1 MSTVQTSA
9 PRGWLVVATVLGAAH
24 AGISLLWLLGST
36 WLLDTVGEPFVSWG
50 TDRGAGVLAALAAV
64 VVAKLVVVA
73 LVVVAVLHGRFRR
86 LAALAAGALL
96 VYGALM
102 TVGNAAVALD
112 LISPSDSADLRAIR
126 WHATLWDP
134 WFALWGAAGLL
145 ALRATRRS
153 RTTT

>member
-1 MSTVQTSA
+1 MSIVQTST

-64 VVAKLVVVA
+64 VAAKLVVVA
-73 LVVVAVLHGRFRR
+73 LVAVAVLRSRFRR
-86 LAALAAGALL
+86 LAVLAAGALL

-112 LISPSDSADLRAIR
+112 LVSASGSADLRAIR

-134 WFALWGAAGLL
+134 WFALWGAAALL
-145 ALRATRRS
+145 ALRATRRR
-153 RTTT
+153 RTVS